1 MDKRRHPRMAVDG
14 LTVDLSD
21 GRGFFN
27 GTVGDLSRFGLLVEN
42 VPKRLDEMAPIYSV
56 IVSGRGHNFK
66 MKARLR
72 WSVRQSI
79 SKKVG
84 IEILK
89 ASWGWTEFVMQFEP
103 KPDDVWGTLEL

>member
-14 LTVDLSD
+14 FTVDLAD
-21 GRGFFN
+21 GKGFFS
-27 GTVGDLSRFGLLVEN
+27 GTVGDLSRFGLMVEN
-42 VPKRLDEMAPIYSV
+42 VPKRLDELASVYSV
-56 IVSGRGHNFK
+56 IVSGQGSSFK

-72 WSVRQSI
+72 WSGRASI

-89 ASWGWTEFVMQFEP
+89 APWGWTEFVLQFEP